1 MPKQDAED
9 LKQAAGD
16 GRLAVPQSA
25 SLPGTSNF
33 VKHSSTSV
41 VDDRDLPLEE
51 AQLKSPKRRRGR
63 PPGAKGKT
71 IQGTITADD
80 IAFLRATIQ
89 GVPPRVAVVQYLA
102 HLGVAVERKF
112 ADTYAEV
119 LHSRLVAMGM
129 AWPELAEQVEVV
141 WPQSKPTAAQIGEPQ
156 APEVNAEPR
165 AKATQP
171 TLEEFAER
179 FDPDM
184 FSESD
189 LIALYEEE
197 FGDSTSSD
205 PAPAAPDSTQSSPAD
220 LSGGTADIKRKLQA
234 LDWMDRRL
242 AVKPK
247 PEDHVTQWLSLTSPQ
262 KDALRNI
269 GVISLGDLRNYI
281 SLTGVRWWTSIP
293 RYGRVRGKRL
303 SAWLA
308 KSDIRPDEGLDQA
321 ESPAASRDL
330 EMTRQTRLSP
340 LGELYWPENLRG
352 ESGGFRSEKPNTF
365 NANNDL
371 EAIKGW
377 FGVLKKKPATM
388 EAYQRVIERLAL
400 WAITERR
407 LAISALSTTDV
418 QSFYDFLR
426 APPAHWVQP
435 RLRTRAASDWRPLK
449 GPLNDSSMNVTN
461 AAVRHMFNAWFKS
474 GYLRL
479 NPVDSFSGVNRKEIK
494 MDVFRSFTEQDRQV
508 IAQVIQEMEDGPRKR
523 RLVALIRL
531 LQTSGLRRSEMIS
544 AQWKQ
549 IERVR
554 VDGQLTDTSALR
566 FVGKGGKER
575 SVPMH
580 EETLEALR
588 AHRDDRIA
596 LVEANKLR
604 RRDKVSP
611 EEMPLIGILDER
623 LARANDG
630 SEGVMPHNARRSA
643 NELGGLSNARAY
655 GLLKAFFLKCAKRSG
670 QDNSDFMA
678 ASTHWLRHTFALD
691 SLEASGNDA
700 RVVQQLMGH
709 ADINTTMIY
718 LKVDMSTR
726 AATIRKIKPIV

>member
-1 MPKQDAED
+1 MRNQEAED
-9 LKQAAGD
+9 IDQTSED
-16 GRLAVPQSA
+16 GRLAFPQSMN
-25 SLPGTSNF
+25 LPGTSQPAKRSGNF
-33 VKHSSTSV
+33 VM
-41 VDDRDLPLEE
+41 DDRGLPLEE
-51 AQLKSPKRRRGR
+51 AQLQSPKRRRGR

-89 GVPPRVAVVQYLA
+89 GVSPRVALEQYLA
-102 HLGVAVERKF
+102 HLGVGVERKF

-119 LHSRLVAMGM
+119 LHSRLVAMGL

-141 WPQSKPTAAQIGEPQ
+141 WPQIKPTTAQFDAPH
-156 APEVNAEPR
+156 APEANIEPR
-165 AKATQP
+165 ASSQRP

-184 FSESD
+184 FSESE
-189 LIALYEEE
+189 LIELYEEE
-197 FGDSTSSD
+197 FGESTPSN
-205 PAPAAPDSTQSSPAD
+205 PATATPDSTLATPAE
-220 LSGGTADIKRKLQA
+220 LGGSTADMKRKLQA

-247 PEDHVTQWLSLTSPQ
+247 PEDHVTQWLSLTPAQ

-269 GVISLGDLRNYI
+269 GVVSLGDLRNYI

-293 RYGRVRGKRL
+293 RYGRIRGKRL
-303 SAWLA
+303 STWLA
-308 KSDIRPDEGLDQA
+308 QSGIRPNEGL
-321 ESPAASRDL
+321 ERTEGPAAGRDL
-330 EMTRQTRLSP
+330 EKARRSHLTP
-340 LGELYWPENLRG
+340 LGELYWPEDLRG
-352 ESGGFRSEKPNTF
+352 ESGGFRSDQSNTL

-371 EAIKGW
+371 EAIKNW
-377 FGVLKKKPATM
+377 FGELKKKPATM
-388 EAYQRVIERLAL
+388 EAYQRAIERLAL

-407 LAISALSTTDV
+407 LAISALSTTDIR
-418 QSFYDFLR
+418 SFFDFLR
-426 APPAHWVQP
+426 SPPAHWVQP

-461 AAVRHMFNAWFKS
+461 AAVRHMFNSWFTT

-479 NPVDSFSGVNRKEIK
+479 NPVESFSGVKRNEIK
-494 MDVFRSFTEQDRQV
+494 MDVLRSFTVQDREV
-508 IAQVIQEMEDGPRKR
+508 IAEVIQEMEDGPRKR

-531 LQTSGLRRSEMIS
+531 LQTSGLRRSEMI
-544 AQWKQ
+544 AAEWQQ

-554 VDGQLTDTSALR
+554 VEGQLSDSLALR
-566 FVGKGGKER
+566 LVGKGGKER
-575 SVPMH
+575 VVPMH

-588 AHRDDRIA
+588 AHREDRIA
-596 LVEANKLR
+596 LIESGKLR
-604 RRDKVSP
+604 LRENVAP

-623 LARANDG
+623 LAG
-630 SEGVMPHNARRSA
+630 ESEGTDGVMPHNARRSA
-643 NELGGLSNARAY
+643 NARGGLSNARAY
-655 GLLKAFFLKCAKRSG
+655 GLLKAFFLKCAQKSG
-670 QDNSDFMA
+670 KNNSDFMA

-700 RVVQQLMGH
+700 RVVQQLLGH

-726 AATIRKIKPIV
+726 AATIQKIKPMV